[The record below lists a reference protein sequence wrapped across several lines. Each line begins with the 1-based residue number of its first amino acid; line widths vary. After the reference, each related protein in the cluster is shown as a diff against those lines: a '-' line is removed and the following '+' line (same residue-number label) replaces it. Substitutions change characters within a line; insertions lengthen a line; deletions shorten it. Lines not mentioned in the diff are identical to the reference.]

1 MTCRFN
7 ESWLD
12 LPDFKCWL
20 RKHESDQRMAFC
32 VLCKSH
38 IKLHTMGVGALRSHK
53 EGKTHKKRVQAATGV
68 VPLNLFQQHASSSR
82 PSGAST
88 SSSETSSATPTGV
101 RKTSSELSVSS
112 FCTSSDV
119 LKAEVL
125 WTLNIVTSH
134 YSAKS
139 CQENSQLFEVMFPDS
154 QIAKGYKCGETKT
167 SYLATFGIAPYFARL
182 LKTKVK
188 SQSSFVLLFDESL
201 NKQVKENQLDVHV
214 RFWENGTVQTQYMT
228 SEFLGHSRAADLC
241 KALEPTITELGY
253 NKLLQLSMDGPNVNW
268 AAYASI
274 QKEMESQASK
284 QMLQT
289 GSCGIH
295 IVHNAFKAGC
305 NAAGSDWDM
314 EDFLTKLYI
323 LFLDCPARRDDFVNV
338 TRSSIFPLKFCKVR
352 WLENIA
358 PAERALEII
367 ENVVAY
373 CTAAKSKK
381 VTEPNNM
388 SYETV
393 KKAIQDPLLVSRL
406 HFFIMVAREVQPFL
420 VTYQTDKPM
429 LPFITTDLVNLLKT
443 MMTKFLKEDVLETE
457 GKTVSGL
464 SKIDVK
470 KLENHLPLEKIKVG
484 YLAEKQLTKSN
495 LASDRQK
502 LKFRGDCK
510 QFLITLVH
518 KLLLKAPIKF
528 PLVRSIGFLD
538 PRLMAQ
544 KSEKAN
550 NTKKLTQTL
559 NIMTSESRVKDYVC
573 DQVLSQFD
581 RFLNS
586 VLSDHSLQ
594 FSSFDP
600 NSENSRV
607 DVLLHSH
614 LAGKK
619 MFADLWSV
627 VQDLLLLSHGQATV
641 ERGFSIN
648 KETTADNLSQIG
660 LIARRQII
668 DHTRLAGG
676 VLQVPINKELLTC
689 ASSARSKYH
698 AYLDAQKQEEGK
710 AKRGEKRKQIEE
722 NVSDLKLKKGKFEKE
737 ASYLIARADKLAE
750 DAEVKDAPRLLSES
764 NALRKKGKERKADV
778 DRLEKE
784 ILKEMECL
792 KDAL

>member
-1 MTCRFN
+1 
-7 ESWLD
+7 
-12 LPDFKCWL
+12 
-20 RKHESDQRMAFC
+20 
-32 VLCKSH
+32 
-38 IKLHTMGVGALRSHK
+38 
-53 EGKTHKKRVQAATGV
+53 
-68 VPLNLFQQHASSSR
+68 
-82 PSGAST
+82 
-88 SSSETSSATPTGV
+88 
-101 RKTSSELSVSS
+101 
-112 FCTSSDV
+112 
-119 LKAEVL
+119 
-125 WTLNIVTSH
+125 
-134 YSAKS
+134 
-139 CQENSQLFEVMFPDS
+139 
-154 QIAKGYKCGETKT
+154 
-167 SYLATFGIAPYFARL
+167 
-182 LKTKVK
+182 
-188 SQSSFVLLFDESL
+188 
-201 NKQVKENQLDVHV
+201 
-214 RFWENGTVQTQYMT
+214 MT

-323 LFLDCPARRDDFVNV
+323 LFLDCPARRDDSVNV

-420 VTYQTDKPM
+420 ATYQTDKPM
-429 LPFITTDLVNLLKT
+429 LPFITIDLVNLLKT

-559 NIMTSESRVKDYVC
+559 NIMTSASRVKDSVC

>member
-38 IKLHTMGVGALRSHK
+38 IKLHDG
-53 EGKTHKKRVQAATGV
+53 GKTHKKRVQAATGV

-139 CQENSQLFEVMFPDS
+139 CQESSQLFE
-154 QIAKGYKCGETKT
+154 
-167 SYLATFGIAPYFARL
+167 
-182 LKTKVK
+182 
-188 SQSSFVLLFDESL
+188 
-201 NKQVKENQLDVHV
+201 
-214 RFWENGTVQTQYMT
+214 TQYMT

-420 VTYQTDKPM
+420 ATYQTDKPM

-538 PRLMAQ
+538 LRLMAQ

-559 NIMTSESRVKDYVC
+559 NIMTSASRVKDSVC

-627 VQDLLLLSHGQATV
+627 VQDLLLLSHGQAT
-641 ERGFSIN
+641 
-648 KETTADNLSQIG
+648 
-660 LIARRQII
+660 II

>member
-1 MTCRFN
+1 M
-7 ESWLD
+7 
-12 LPDFKCWL
+12 
-20 RKHESDQRMAFC
+20 
-32 VLCKSH
+32 
-38 IKLHTMGVGALRSHK
+38 
-53 EGKTHKKRVQAATGV
+53 
-68 VPLNLFQQHASSSR
+68 
-82 PSGAST
+82 
-88 SSSETSSATPTGV
+88 
-101 RKTSSELSVSS
+101 
-112 FCTSSDV
+112 
-119 LKAEVL
+119 
-125 WTLNIVTSH
+125 
-134 YSAKS
+134 
-139 CQENSQLFEVMFPDS
+139 
-154 QIAKGYKCGETKT
+154 
-167 SYLATFGIAPYFARL
+167 
-182 LKTKVK
+182 
-188 SQSSFVLLFDESL
+188 
-201 NKQVKENQLDVHV
+201 
-214 RFWENGTVQTQYMT
+214 QYMT

-253 NKLLQLSMDGPNVNW
+253 NKLLQLSMDGPIVNW

-305 NAAGSDWDM
+305 NAAGSDWEM

-323 LFLDCPARRDDFVNV
+323 LFLDCPAR
-338 TRSSIFPLKFCKVR
+338 P
-352 WLENIA
+352 

-420 VTYQTDKPM
+420 ATYQTDKPM

-559 NIMTSESRVKDYVC
+559 NIMTSASRVKDSVC

-648 KETTADNLSQIG
+648 KKTTADNLSQIG

-689 ASSARSKYH
+689 ASSARRKYH